1 MTQGRWWIGGLAV
14 AVLLS
19 GIAALS
25 VSFFRGQNAEGA
37 IDNDYELYV
46 DCNPGG
52 AVDASCSPAAG
63 AVSVDVV
70 LKNTTGSGIA

>member
-1 MTQGRWWIGGLAV
+1 MTAHRIWIAGLAV
-14 AVLLS
+14 LMIGALAVS
-19 GIAALS
+19 GA
-25 VSFFRGQNAEGA
+25 FFMRGLNAEGA